1 MENKRIKKFIT
12 GFIIVGAILSMGMKS
27 IGSEKKVENSEEKV
41 IENQD
46 KVTIAVKADAKT
58 LDPQRTIDTS
68 SNKPIQMMFN
78 GLLTFDKDLNIQPC
92 LAESWENIDDCN
104 VIFHLKKGV
113 KFHNGD
119 EMTAEDVKFTL
130 DRARKSNQT
139 SYLFAPISEVSVID
153 KYTVKITT
161 DKPFGPLM
169 TNLAQTQA
177 SIVCKRVVEE
187 VGEEN
192 FFKSPVGTGQYKF
205 KDWIPGDRIVVEA
218 FDDSFQ
224 GKPKI
229 REITLRVITEV
240 SNRMIALETG
250 EADIA
255 FDIGIMDKETIK
267 NNEDMELLEISS
279 PSSLYLGFDQ
289 TTSIFQDKRVRE
301 AIAYAIDKDILVSTV
316 FQGSATVADSVLPKA
331 CVDHITPKKQYT
343 QNIEKAKKLLAEAGY
358 PNGFDIEL
366 WVNDD
371 GARIDMCVIM
381 QEQLRNI
388 GINAEIKVWEWGAY
402 VSRTA
407 QPKKQLY
414 LLSWNSTSDGDAAL
428 YALFHSSQ
436 KGLSGNRSY
445 FENKEVDNSLDIGRF
460 SVDNSKRHE
469 AYVQAQNILQEELP
483 HYTLVYPML
492 NVAVRDNVKN
502 VIFRNDGYID
512 IRNTYAIKEK

>member
-1 MENKRIKKFIT
+1 MENKRMKQ
-12 GFIIVGAILSMGMKS
+12 IIAGAIIIGAILFMGMKS
-27 IGSEKKVENSEEKV
+27 SESEKKVENTGEKV
-41 IENQD
+41 LEN
-46 KVTIAVKADAKT
+46 KERVTIAVKADAKT

-78 GLLTFDKDLNIQPC
+78 GLLSFDKDLKLQPC
-92 LAESWENIDDCN
+92 LATSWENIDDCN
-104 VIFHLKKGV
+104 VVFHLREGV

-130 DRARKSNQT
+130 DRARVSAQT
-139 SYLFAPISEVSVID
+139 SYLFNPITTVEVID
-153 KYTVKITT
+153 RYTVKITT

-177 SIVCKRVVEE
+177 SIVSKRAVEE

-218 FDDSFQ
+218 FEDSFQ

-229 REITLRVITEV
+229 KEITLRIITEV

-267 NNEDMELLEISS
+267 NSEDMEFLETSS

-289 TTSIFQDKRVRE
+289 TTPIFTNKKVRE
-301 AIAYAIDKDILVSTV
+301 AIAYAIDKDILVNTV
-316 FQGSATVADSVLPKA
+316 FQGSAVVADSPLPVA
-331 CVDHITPKKQYT
+331 CVDHITPEKQYS

-366 WVNDD
+366 WVNDE
-371 GARIDMCVIM
+371 GARVDMCVIM
-381 QEQLRNI
+381 QEQLKNI
-388 GINAEIKVWEWGAY
+388 GINAEIKIWEWGAY

-428 YALFHSSQ
+428 YALFHSTQ

-445 FENKEVDNSLDIGRF
+445 FENEGVDKALDTGRYSVNKETRS
-460 SVDNSKRHE
+460 E
-469 AYVQAQNILQEELP
+469 AYAQAQNILQEELP

-492 NVAVRDNVKN
+492 NVAIRKNVKN
-502 VIFRNDGYID
+502 LVFRNDGYID
-512 IRNTYAIKEK
+512 IRNMYAIED